1 MAKTIREV
9 RLTFSEK
16 DKDISEF
23 LKGKSS
29 QTAYI
34 KDILRLH
41 MQIEQSYLANG
52 VSVEQS
58 VPRETIKVEEK
69 KQDEFDFSL
78 DDLNLGL

>member
-34 KDILRLH
+34 KDLIRLH

-52 VSVEQS
+52 MSVEQS
-58 VPRETIKVEEK
+58 VSCETVKEEEN
-69 KQDEFDFSL
+69 KQDEFNFSL
-78 DDLNLGL
+78 DDLGL

>member
-16 DKDISEF
+16 DKDISEW
-23 LKGKSS
+23 LKGKTS

-34 KDILRLH
+34 KDLIRLH

-52 VSVEQS
+52 ATVTTDVSC
-58 VPRETIKVEEK
+58 ETVKEEK

-78 DDLNLGL
+78 DDLQL

>member
-9 RLTFSEK
+9 RLTFNEK
-16 DKDISEF
+16 DKDISEW

-41 MQIEQSYLANG
+41 MQIEQSYLSNG
-52 VSVEQS
+52 ATVITDVS
-58 VPRETIKVEEK
+58 RETVKVEER

-78 DDLNLGL
+78 DDLNL

>member
-16 DKDISEF
+16 DKDISEW
-23 LKGKSS
+23 LKGKTS

-34 KDILRLH
+34 KDLIRLH

-58 VPRETIKVEEK
+58 VSCETVKVEDN

>member
-34 KDILRLH
+34 KDLIRLH
-41 MQIEQSYLANG
+41 MLIEQSYLVNG
-52 VSVEQS
+52 VNVKQDNVSCG
-58 VPRETIKVEEK
+58 TIKEESK
-69 KQDEFDFSL
+69 VNDDFDFDLS
-78 DDLNLGL
+78 DLNL

>member
-34 KDILRLH
+34 KDLIRLH

-58 VPRETIKVEEK
+58 VSCETVKVEEK
-69 KQDEFDFSL
+69 KVNDDFDFDLS
-78 DDLNLGL
+78 DLNL

>member
-34 KDILRLH
+34 KDLIRLH
-41 MQIEQSYLANG
+41 MQIEQSYLVNG
-52 VSVEQS
+52 VNVKQDNVSCG
-58 VPRETIKVEEK
+58 TIKEESK
-69 KQDEFDFSL
+69 VNDDFDFDLS
-78 DDLNLGL
+78 DLNL

>member
-34 KDILRLH
+34 KDLIRLH

-58 VPRETIKVEEK
+58 VSCETVKEEN

>member
-9 RLTFSEK
+9 RLTFNEK
-16 DKDISEF
+16 DKDISEW

-34 KDILRLH
+34 KDLIRLH

-52 VSVEQS
+52 VNVKQS
-58 VPRETIKVEEK
+58 VSRETVKVEEK
-69 KQDEFDFSL
+69 KQDEYDFDLS
-78 DDLNLGL
+78 DLGL

>member
-52 VSVEQS
+52 VSVERS
-58 VPRETIKVEEK
+58 VSCETVKVEDN

>member
-1 MAKTIREV
+1 MTKTIREV
-9 RLTFSEK
+9 RLTFNEK
-16 DKDISEF
+16 DKDISEW

-41 MQIEQSYLANG
+41 MQIEQSYLSNG
-52 VSVEQS
+52 ATVITDVS
-58 VPRETIKVEEK
+58 RETVKVEER

-78 DDLNLGL
+78 DDLNL

>member
-9 RLTFSEK
+9 RLTFNEK
-16 DKDISEF
+16 DKDISEW

-41 MQIEQSYLANG
+41 MQIEQSYLSNG
-52 VSVEQS
+52 ATVITDVS
-58 VPRETIKVEEK
+58 RETVEVEEK
-69 KQDEFDFSL
+69 KQDEFDFDLS
-78 DDLNLGL
+78 DLNL